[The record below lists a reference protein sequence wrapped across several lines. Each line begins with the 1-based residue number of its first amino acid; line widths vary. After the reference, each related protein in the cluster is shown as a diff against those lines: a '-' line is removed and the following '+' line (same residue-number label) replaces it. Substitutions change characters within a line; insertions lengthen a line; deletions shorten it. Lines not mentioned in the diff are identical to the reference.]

1 MSPGGSRADPAPAEH
16 ANGGDGFD
24 APAFARAL
32 DAGASPVALFR
43 ETLQQAEATLREQF
57 LAGTPA
63 STLVPRHARFIDALL
78 GRAWARHFAA
88 DDPDITLVA
97 VGGYGRGEL
106 HLGSDIDLLVLLRGE
121 DHERF
126 RERIEPFITFLWDIG
141 LEVGH
146 SVRSLAECIEQSV
159 RDITVETNL
168 LEARRL
174 CGAADLFDALCGLIR
189 DDSVWTSRRFFEEKL
204 AEQQARHSRYHDTGY
219 NLEPNVK
226 ESPGGLRDIQMI
238 GWVSKRHFATETL
251 HDLVAHE
258 FLTEEEYATLISS
271 QNFLWQVRFA
281 LHALAGRREDR
292 LLFDFQRALAERF
305 GYRDEPGG
313 RLGVEQFMKQYYRVV
328 MEVSR
333 LNEMLLQ
340 LFQETILYADDRGT
354 PQPLN
359 RRFQVRHQ
367 FLEASADD
375 VFERYPFALLELFLL
390 LQQHP
395 EIKGVRAA
403 TIRLVRS
410 HRHLIDDAFR
420 ADVRA
425 RSLFME
431 ILRQPQGITHQLR
444 RMNRY
449 GVLAAYLPAF
459 GAVVGQMQYDLF
471 HVYTVDEHTLR
482 LVRNLRRFAVPEHQH
497 EFPRCSQIIQ
507 ALPKPELLYLA
518 GLFHDIAKGRGGDH
532 SELGGEEAE
541 TFCRNHYL
549 SRYDT
554 QLVVWLVQNHLVM
567 SRTAQR
573 EDTSDPEVINN
584 FAKVVADQVRLDY
597 LYLLTV
603 ADIRATNP
611 KLWTSWKE
619 TLLAELYTSTKRALR
634 RGLEHPLDSQD
645 RIRGVSVMARALLK
659 SRQVPEAQVD
669 RVWAGLS
676 EEYFLRYKADEIA
689 WHTELIAAHG
699 ERPEPL
705 IAVRQEGPR
714 GGTEIFIYT
723 HDTHRLFAQTTS
735 ILEQLGLTV
744 VDARII
750 SSRDGSTL
758 DSYVVLDDSGA
769 PIESTYRLDEIRA
782 RLQKGLGHGDRAPA
796 RVSRREPRHL
806 QHFPLPPRV
815 EFSSD
820 LNGERTVVELIAAD
834 RPGLL
839 SLVGQAFANSGVRVQ
854 NAKIG
859 TFGNRAEDV
868 FYITDEANRPLTD
881 AERLAQLR
889 DELLRALD
897 GGERTQR
904 AGTAG

>member
-1 MSPGGSRADPAPAEH
+1 
-16 ANGGDGFD
+16 
-24 APAFARAL
+24 
-32 DAGASPVALFR
+32 
-43 ETLQQAEATLREQF
+43 
-57 LAGTPA
+57 
-63 STLVPRHARFIDALL
+63 
-78 GRAWARHFAA
+78 
-88 DDPDITLVA
+88 
-97 VGGYGRGEL
+97 
-106 HLGSDIDLLVLLRGE
+106 
-121 DHERF
+121 
-126 RERIEPFITFLWDIG
+126 
-141 LEVGH
+141 
-146 SVRSLAECIEQSV
+146 
-159 RDITVETNL
+159 
-168 LEARRL
+168 
-174 CGAADLFDALCGLIR
+174 
-189 DDSVWTSRRFFEEKL
+189 
-204 AEQQARHSRYHDTGY
+204 
-219 NLEPNVK
+219 
-226 ESPGGLRDIQMI
+226 
-238 GWVSKRHFATETL
+238 
-251 HDLVAHE
+251 
-258 FLTEEEYATLISS
+258 
-271 QNFLWQVRFA
+271 
-281 LHALAGRREDR
+281 
-292 LLFDFQRALAERF
+292 
-305 GYRDEPGG
+305 
-313 RLGVEQFMKQYYRVV
+313 
-328 MEVSR
+328 
-333 LNEMLLQ
+333 MLLQ
-340 LFQETILYADDRGT
+340 LYQETILYADDRAT

-359 RRFQVRHQ
+359 RRFQVRHR
-367 FLEASADD
+367 FLEATADD

-390 LQQHP
+390 MQQHP
-395 EIKGVRAA
+395 ELKGVRAA
-403 TIRLVRS
+403 TIRLIRS

-431 ILRQPQGITHQLR
+431 ILRQPQGITHELR

-532 SELGGEEAE
+532 SKLGAEEAE
-541 TFCRNHYL
+541 TFCRDHYL
-549 SRYDT
+549 GRYDT
-554 QLVVWLVQNHLVM
+554 QLVVWLVENHLVM

-584 FAKVVADQVRLDY
+584 FANVVADQDRLDY

-611 KLWTSWKE
+611 KLWSSWKE

-659 SRQVPEAQVD
+659 SRQVPD
-669 RVWAGLS
+669 RVVDAIWAEFS
-676 EEYFLRYKADEIA
+676 DEYFLRYKADEIA
-689 WHTELIAAHG
+689 WHTALIADHG
-699 ERPEPL
+699 DDTSPL

-723 HDTHRLFAQTTS
+723 LDTQRLFACTTS

-750 SSRDGSTL
+750 SSRSGHTL

-769 PIESTYRLDEIRA
+769 PIDASYRLDEIRT
-782 RLQKGLGHGDRAPA
+782 RLQKGLAEAGRQPQEIA
-796 RVSRREPRHL
+796 RREPRHL

-815 EFSSD
+815 DFSTD
-820 LNGERTVVELIAAD
+820 LNSERTVVELIAAD

-839 SLVGQAFANSGVRVQ
+839 SLVGQVFANFGARVQ

-868 FYITDEANRPLTD
+868 FYITDETNRPITD
-881 AERLAQLR
+881 PGRLERLR

-897 GGERTQR
+897 PGDETAK
-904 AGTAG
+904 AG

>member
-1 MSPGGSRADPAPAEH
+1 VTGPHLPHPASGDPA
-16 ANGGDGFD
+16 FD
-24 APAFARAL
+24 AVALDRAL
-32 DAGASPVALFR
+32 AQDDAPIARFRDALDR
-43 ETLQQAEATLREQF
+43 AIEAQRQAF

-63 STLVPRHARFIDALL
+63 STLVPRHAGFVDIILR
-78 GRAWARHFAA
+78 RAWARHFAA
-88 DDPDITLVA
+88 DDADSALIA

-106 HLGSDIDLLVLLRGE
+106 HLGSDIDLMILLRGG
-121 DHERF
+121 DHARY
-126 RERIEPFITFLWDIG
+126 RDCIEPFITFLWDIG

-146 SVRSLAECIEQSV
+146 SVRSLAECIEQSA
-159 RDITVETNL
+159 RDITIETNL
-168 LEARRL
+168 LEARLL
-174 CGAADLFDALCGLIR
+174 CGAEDLFAALGGLIR
-189 DDSVWTSRRFFEEKL
+189 DDSVWTSRRYFEEKL
-204 AEQQARHSRYHDTGY
+204 AEQRTRHARYHDTGY

-238 GWVSKRHFATETL
+238 GWVSKRHFAAATL
-251 HDLVAHE
+251 HDLVGHD
-258 FLTEEEYATLISS
+258 FLTEEEYATLISG

-281 LHALAGRREDR
+281 LHVLAGRREDR
-292 LLFDFQRALAERF
+292 LLFDYQRTLAEQF
-305 GYRDEPGG
+305 GYRDDPEG
-313 RLGVEQFMKQYYRVV
+313 RLAVEQFMKQYYRVV
-328 MEVSR
+328 MELSR

-340 LFQETILYADDRGT
+340 LFQETILFADDRSE

-367 FLEASADD
+367 FLEATSDD
-375 VFERYPFALLELFLL
+375 VFINYPFALLELFLL
-390 LQQHP
+390 MQQHP
-395 EIKGVRAA
+395 QIKGVRAA

-410 HRHLIDDAFR
+410 HRHLIDDRFR
-420 ADVRA
+420 RDVRA

-431 ILRQPQGITHQLR
+431 ILRQPQGITHELR

-459 GAVVGQMQYDLF
+459 GSVVGQMQYDLF

-482 LVRNLRRFAVPEHQH
+482 VIRNLRRFAVPEHHH
-497 EFPRCSQIIQ
+497 EFPRCSQIMQ
-507 ALPKPELLYLA
+507 TLPKVELLYLA

-532 SELGGEEAE
+532 SELGASDAE
-541 TFCRNHYL
+541 DFCRDHYL
-549 SRYDT
+549 GRFDT
-554 QLVVWLVQNHLVM
+554 ALVAWLVDHHLAM

-573 EDTSDPEVINN
+573 EDTSDPEVINS
-584 FAKVVADQVRLDY
+584 FANLVVDQVRLDY

-619 TLLAELYTSTKRALR
+619 TLLAELYTATKRALR
-634 RGLEHPLDSQD
+634 RGLEHPLDAQE
-645 RIRGVSVMARALLK
+645 RIRGLSVMARALLK
-659 SRQVPEAQVD
+659 SRQVPETV
-669 RVWAGLS
+669 VNTIWAEFS
-676 EEYFLRYKADEIA
+676 DEYFLRHKADEIA
-689 WHTELIAAHG
+689 WHTQLIASNDDP
-699 ERPEPL
+699 ERPL

-723 HDTHRLFAQTTS
+723 RDTRRLFAQTTS

-750 SSRDGSTL
+750 SSRSGHTL

-769 PIESTYRLDEIRA
+769 PIEASYRLEEIRD
-782 RLQKGLGHGDRAPA
+782 RLQRGLGNTDQAPPRVA
-796 RVSRREPRHL
+796 RRTPRHL
-806 QHFPLPPRV
+806 QHFPQPARV

-820 LNGERTVVELIAAD
+820 LNGERTVVELLAAD

-839 SLVGQAFANSGVRVQ
+839 SRIGQAFANCGVRVQ

-868 FYITDEANRPLTD
+868 FYITDQANAPLTD
-881 AERLAQLR
+881 PARLEALR
-889 DELLRALD
+889 DELLRALEPEAA
-897 GGERTQR
+897 ERT
-904 AGTAG
+904 G

>member
-1 MSPGGSRADPAPAEH
+1 MATGSPTRESSYDFSALD
-16 ANGGDGFD
+16 
-24 APAFARAL
+24 RAL
-32 DAGASPVALFR
+32 ETAANPITGFRDALSAAIEAQR
-43 ETLQQAEATLREQF
+43 QAF

-63 STLVPRHARFIDALL
+63 SLLVPRHAAFIDAILE
-78 GRAWARHFAA
+78 RAWRRHFDPA
-88 DDPDITLVA
+88 DQDVALIA

-106 HLGSDIDLLVLLRGE
+106 HLGSDIDLMILLRGD
-121 DHERF
+121 DHERY
-126 RERIEPFITFLWDIG
+126 REHIEPFITFLWDIG

-146 SVRSLAECIEQSV
+146 SVRSLAECIEQSA
-159 RDITVETNL
+159 RDITIETNL
-168 LEARRL
+168 LEARLL
-174 CGAADLFDALCGLIR
+174 CGEAGELFAALVGLIR
-189 DDSVWTSRRFFEEKL
+189 DDSVWTSRRYFEEKL
-204 AEQQARHSRYHDTGY
+204 AEQQARHARYHDTGY

-238 GWVSKRHFATETL
+238 GWVSQRHFAAATL
-251 HDLVAHE
+251 HDLVDHE
-258 FLTEEEYATLISS
+258 FLTEEEYATLIAG
-271 QNFLWQVRFA
+271 QDFLWQVRA
-281 LHALAGRREDR
+281 GLHVLAGRREDR
-292 LLFDFQRALAERF
+292 LLFDYQRTLAEQF
-305 GYRDEPGG
+305 GYHDDEAG

-328 MEVSR
+328 MELSR

-340 LFQETILYADDRGT
+340 LFQETILYADDHAT

-359 RRFQVRHQ
+359 RRFQVRHR
-367 FLEASADD
+367 FLEAISDD
-375 VFERYPFALLELFLL
+375 VFESYPFALLELFLL
-390 LQQHP
+390 MQQHP
-395 EIKGVRAA
+395 ELQGVRAS

-431 ILRQPQGITHQLR
+431 ILRQPQGITHELR

-459 GAVVGQMQYDLF
+459 GAVVGLMQYDLF

-482 LVRNLRRFAVPEHQH
+482 VVRNLRRFTVPEHHH
-497 EFPRCSQIIQ
+497 EFPRLSQIAQ
-507 ALPKPELLYLA
+507 TLPKIELLYLA

-532 SELGGEEAE
+532 SKLGASDAE
-541 TFCRNHYL
+541 QFCRDHYL
-549 SRYDT
+549 GRYDT
-554 QLVVWLVQNHLVM
+554 QLVTWLVDHHLTM

-573 EDTSDPEVINN
+573 EDTSDPDVINS
-584 FAKVVADQVRLDY
+584 FANMVGDQVRLDY

-603 ADIRATNP
+603 ADIRATNS

-634 RGLEHPLDSQD
+634 RGLEHPLDAQE

-659 SRQVPEAQVD
+659 SRQVPDDQVSA
-669 RVWAGLS
+669 VWAEFS
-676 EEYFLRYKADEIA
+676 DEYFLRHKADEIA
-689 WHTELIAAHG
+689 WHTQLIAAHDA
-699 ERPEPL
+699 PEKPL

-714 GGTEIFIYT
+714 GGSEIFVYT
-723 HDTHRLFAQTTS
+723 RDAQRLFAQTTS

-750 SSRDGSTL
+750 TSRSGHTL

-769 PIESTYRLDEIRA
+769 PIEASYRLDEIRN
-782 RLQKGLGHGDRAPA
+782 RLQQGLASKDGTPQPVA
-796 RVSRREPRHL
+796 RRTPRHL
-806 QHFPLPPRV
+806 QHFPLPTRID
-815 EFSSD
+815 FSTD

-839 SLVGQAFANSGVRVQ
+839 SRVGQAFSSCGARVQ

-868 FYITDEANRPLTD
+868 FYITDERDMAITD
-881 AERLAQLR
+881 PARLEALHKA
-889 DELLRALD
+889 LLDALEPDRAA
-897 GGERTQR
+897 RT
-904 AGTAG
+904 G